1 MNPVIIIPEFVA
13 DLSKDNSSN
22 PVTVYDHPAPV
33 GKCND
38 LARCLESLGGVNQM
52 VPIAVLVASDPS
64 IQKEAVEGVRAV
76 CDQFTGLDIIVVG
89 AEELALVRN
98 RFEELGVDRCEREIG
113 LEGYSAVRNLG
124 LVLAN
129 VLGFDAVIFLD
140 DDEVIDD
147 REFIAKAMYGLGK
160 LTKRGIPILA
170 KTGFYLNAEGTYHS
184 MSQNKWYNHY
194 WEQGKAFNRWIDKA
208 MKGPRLSRSNHV
220 CGGCLALHREAFK
233 RLAFDPWCVRGEDLD
248 YLLNLR
254 MYGSDMWFDNLW
266 QLRHLPPATRSEGTR
281 FRQDIYRWLY
291 EFRKVEYSRS
301 QVDLQQIKPSSL
313 EPYPGPFLEEGIEKR
328 IKRTAW
334 LRSFGRPDKA
344 AYRAAASA
352 AANEAATYAEENC
365 ANYFEFQSIW
375 PEIMMRTEGDKVLSS
390 ALLRS
395 IISANTDLA
404 PVQVPRNI
412 DPGSTGEIRLSLAE

>member
-1 MNPVIIIPEFVA
+1 MNPLIIIPEFVSDRVDSPGRELA
-13 DLSKDNSSN
+13 A
-22 PVTVYDHPAPV
+22 VYDHPAPV
-33 GKCND
+33 GKGND

-52 VPIAVLVASDPS
+52 VPIVVLVAAD
-64 IQKEAVEGVRAV
+64 EEDHERAEEGIRAI
-76 CDQFTGLDIIVVG
+76 CDQFPSLDIVVVG
-89 AEELALVRN
+89 AAELELVRE
-98 RFEELGVDRCEREIG
+98 RFEELELDRCEKEIG
-113 LEGYSAVRNLG
+113 LVGYSAVRNLG

-129 VLGFDAVIFLD
+129 VLGFDAVVFLD

-147 REFIAKAMYGLGK
+147 REFLSKAMYGLGK

-170 KTGFYLNAEGTYHS
+170 KTGYYLNAEGTYHS
-184 MSQNKWYNHY
+184 MSQNKWYNRY
-194 WEQGKAFNRWIDKA
+194 WEQGKAFNKWIDKA
-208 MKGPRLSRSNHV
+208 MRGPRLSRSNHV
-220 CGGCLALHREAFK
+220 CGGCLAIHREAFK

-254 MYGSDMWFDNLW
+254 MYGSDMWFDNQW

-328 IKRTAW
+328 IRRTAR
-334 LRSFGRPDKA
+334 LRSIGRPDKA

-352 AANEAATYAEENC
+352 AANEAALYAEENC
-365 ANYFEFQSIW
+365 TNYFEFQSVW
-375 PEIMMRTEGDKVLSS
+375 PEIMARTAGDRQLSA

-395 IISANTDLA
+395 IVSADSEVVPRE
-404 PVQVPRNI
+404 PVRNI
-412 DPGSTGEIRLSLAE
+412 DPGSTGEIRLNMAE